1 MLQVHKEP
9 IDKIPNALP
18 HRNNTQID
26 IYGMEGIPDEDMK
39 EHERKKNQKGQG
51 RKTLKIELGFDRVL
65 CSENVDANYNA
76 SELQIVAACCQI
88 ETNAYCT
95 SCVPMEKAIR
105 LTLLLVLI
113 FRKSGF

>member
-51 RKTLKIELGFDRVL
+51 RKAIKIKLGLDRART
-65 CSENVDANYNA
+65 SM
-76 SELQIVAACCQI
+76 QIVTHWNCKLWQLVVKPKLMHDALAA
-88 ETNAYCT
+88 
-95 SCVPMEKAIR
+95 SRFFGGVR
-105 LTLLLVLI
+105 
-113 FRKSGF
+113 